1 MQSLHDF
8 IELLA
13 DLFDFWSILIRIA
26 HQRLREGLV
35 RVLRCVARTWDIN
48 RRLRVYFLYH
58 GKLLYI
64 IRKRYLL
71 IIVALQ
77 EHSCSS
83 TRITIRDL
91 LATSLFGLDS
101 RFLGSELTLAND
113 VLIVQVYHGVLVEL
127 S

>member
-1 MQSLHDF
+1 M
-8 IELLA
+8 
-13 DLFDFWSILIRIA
+13 
-26 HQRLREGLV
+26 
-35 RVLRCVARTWDIN
+35 LRCVARTWDIN
-48 RRLRVYFLYH
+48 RRLRVDFLYH

-83 TRITIRDL
+83 ARITIRDL
-91 LATSLFGLDS
+91 LATSLFRLDS
-101 RFLGSELTLAND
+101 RLLGSELTLAND